1 MTSSLLSE
9 ESELLLCGPDEITF
23 PLVRTEDAEAFL
35 LLFSVCAFEDEGSLS
50 GKAAL
55 KASPDSNC
63 FSSLFFFFAL
73 CLFFFFVAP
82 AAWATPFSSCL
93 FFFAG
98 A

>member
-9 ESELLLCGPDEITF
+9 ESELLLCGPDEIAF

-63 FSSLFFFFAL
+63 FSSFFFFAL